1 MKSCFYL
8 FVMMYFSCIQIF
20 AQTLNLIGDVED
32 EFLQKPINNVRITV
46 MNPDST
52 VVTDSVRYTF
62 MRNGKGEL
70 LAIQYA
76 IPVPRE
82 KRDYLLRASRDGYD
96 DVWQSISVL
105 FPDKVNAVEVPTFKM
120 RRNMGGELK
129 EVTVTATKIKMYH
142 KGDTLVFNADAFQL
156 PDGSMLDALIRQLP
170 GVTMNDDGQIF
181 VNGRLVEEL
190 LLGSRSFMR
199 GNKKV
204 LMENLP
210 YYTVKDLK
218 VYEKQTDKSEVLGY
232 DVENRKYVMDVNL
245 KDAYSQGYIA
255 NVEAAGGTDKRWLG
269 RGFLLGF
276 DDLWRYSVMAN
287 SNNVNESRHI
297 GEQNHWSP
305 DRMPRSLVTTHSL
318 ATDLDYQSKDKN
330 TKNNFTADFTSTAG
344 RMEMSQQQ
352 ELFLEGL
359 RPTSLSA
366 NRNKNSDL
374 RFSVKNSL
382 TVKKPTLISS
392 ETDFNYS
399 KQHGTGFSQYDQWD
413 LSKTASMH
421 SDLMSEGRSWTILQQ
436 LNGAF
441 NLNKEKQSNITW
453 YTLFRHGDTKSW
465 LSTKYDTWQATSPIN
480 NIRYNANDVS
490 NRLTNALGYL
500 YATLPDLL
508 GKINLVLGDH
518 FQYSHAKAHDYLYH
532 PDTLQL
538 ASQLDML
545 TAITDVSNSYDSDQ
559 RMYDNSFSAE
569 LTQRATYELSG
580 GVYRIHYDR
589 WKLGISV
596 PLRYQKLDYHRGMV
610 DTLAHNTAL
619 YVQPHVAY
627 RYMSPDGN
635 HDLRINASHDRSPLE
650 LLELISYKDDSQPL
664 VVKLGNPD
672 LQGKATTN
680 LSATYSLKY
689 GKRQKQWHIGSAFK
703 YKHRDVAES
712 VTYNQK
718 TGVYTYKPMNVSGAY
733 DFKADFNY
741 SQAIDDKRY
750 WTWQTNFDVQYI
762 HDIDHTMFAGDTQ
775 SHENI
780 VNTTTLH
787 DNAYIQYN
795 KGQFYVRAT
804 GDIRWRH
811 SEGLMLDFKS
821 LNTLDYQYGLSA
833 RYTIPVLKTTI
844 SADANMYSR
853 RGYGSTELNTD
864 DFVLNA
870 SLSQPLLKGKLIAR
884 IEAFDLL
891 HQLSQTQYAV
901 NAQGRTVTWYRSLPN
916 YVMLHLVYHWN
927 KNPKK
932 L

>member
-1 MKSCFYL
+1 
-8 FVMMYFSCIQIF
+8 
-20 AQTLNLIGDVED
+20 
-32 EFLQKPINNVRITV
+32 
-46 MNPDST
+46 
-52 VVTDSVRYTF
+52 
-62 MRNGKGEL
+62 
-70 LAIQYA
+70 
-76 IPVPRE
+76 
-82 KRDYLLRASRDGYD
+82 
-96 DVWQSISVL
+96 
-105 FPDKVNAVEVPTFKM
+105 
-120 RRNMGGELK
+120 
-129 EVTVTATKIKMYH
+129 
-142 KGDTLVFNADAFQL
+142 
-156 PDGSMLDALIRQLP
+156 
-170 GVTMNDDGQIF
+170 
-181 VNGRLVEEL
+181 
-190 LLGSRSFMR
+190 
-199 GNKKV
+199 
-204 LMENLP
+204 
-210 YYTVKDLK
+210 
-218 VYEKQTDKSEVLGY
+218 
-232 DVENRKYVMDVNL
+232 
-245 KDAYSQGYIA
+245 
-255 NVEAAGGTDKRWLG
+255 
-269 RGFLLGF
+269 
-276 DDLWRYSVMAN
+276 
-287 SNNVNESRHI
+287 
-297 GEQNHWSP
+297 
-305 DRMPRSLVTTHSL
+305 
-318 ATDLDYQSKDKN
+318 
-330 TKNNFTADFTSTAG
+330 
-344 RMEMSQQQ
+344 
-352 ELFLEGL
+352 
-359 RPTSLSA
+359 
-366 NRNKNSDL
+366 
-374 RFSVKNSL
+374 
-382 TVKKPTLISS
+382 
-392 ETDFNYS
+392 
-399 KQHGTGFSQYDQWD
+399 
-413 LSKTASMH
+413 
-421 SDLMSEGRSWTILQQ
+421 
-436 LNGAF
+436 
-441 NLNKEKQSNITW
+441 
-453 YTLFRHGDTKSW
+453 
-465 LSTKYDTWQATSPIN
+465 
-480 NIRYNANDVS
+480 
-490 NRLTNALGYL
+490 
-500 YATLPDLL
+500 
-508 GKINLVLGDH
+508 
-518 FQYSHAKAHDYLYH
+518 
-532 PDTLQL
+532 
-538 ASQLDML
+538 
-545 TAITDVSNSYDSDQ
+545 
-559 RMYDNSFSAE
+559 
-569 LTQRATYELSG
+569 
-580 GVYRIHYDR
+580 
-589 WKLGISV
+589 
-596 PLRYQKLDYHRGMV
+596 MV

-635 HDLRINASHDRSPLE
+635 HDLRSNASHDRGPLE

-821 LNTLDYQYGLSA
+821 LNALDYQYGLSA